1 MNNAKCQKIQALF
14 EKYFDRSLKRKERS
28 ELEQHIEQC
37 QECRSILKQEK
48 YINDS
53 LSDLPDLQCPQWV
66 IERIKEATFQKRKHS
81 SESRSPNFLL
91 GFFRW
96 QTVTVGVAVAAV
108 LYLLF
113 FNLRDAG
120 NEPELTT
127 YSQEIIEKASLQ
139 AKWSMALVA
148 QILDNTEKR
157 VVQEV
162 LLKELPQSIRGC
174 IRNGIPL
181 IGG

>member
-1 MNNAKCQKIQALF
+1 MNNTKCKEIQALF
-14 EKYFDRSLKRKERS
+14 EKYFNRSLKRKERS
-28 ELEQHIEQC
+28 QLEQHTEHC
-37 QECRSILKQEK
+37 QECKSLLKKEK

-66 IERIKEATFQKRKHS
+66 IERIKAVTFQKGKRS
-81 SESRSPNFLL
+81 SESRSPNFIW

-108 LYLLF
+108 LYLLL
-113 FNLRDAG
+113 FNPRDAG
-120 NEPELTT
+120 NGPELTA
-127 YSQEIIEKASLQ
+127 YSQETIEKASNQ

-148 QILDNTEKR
+148 QILDNTEKH

-174 IRNGIPL
+174 IRNSIPL